1 MRVSENIRLF
11 THPFHCRNSQAGVGQ
26 KKKKSEN
33 YTHIALSRCNFRC
46 NEEKVFEKRIQ
57 IFKLQINPQNKVTIL
72 VTEFVLNSLK
82 IQIGIALP
90 SGAKRLCCV
99 SRDRKNVAVFIHRIF
114 CRIFLHIFFLIS
126 TLLKVKKNFL
136 LKPLKRL
143 EEIDVAEN
151 SICNYPLLPLQ
162 FNLHFLGN
170 IQEASELNKKIWTFF
185 NAQKFQNQTLLLL
198 KAFEYDFRAEKR
210 KKVVTLS
217 IMFSFLKQMCVLTRR
232 PKNKRVFLKE
242 SLAIQIARDQ
252 MIPFASWGGDYLKI
266 SFQNCFLNP
275 YLNDIMTNICN

>member
-46 NEEKVFEKRIQ
+46 NEKKVFEKRIQ

-90 SGAKRLCCV
+90 LRAKRLCCV

-170 IQEASELNKKIWTFF
+170 IQEAQELNKKIWTFF
-185 NAQKFQNQTLLLL
+185 NAQKKSRIRLYFSLRPLNMISARKSEKKWLLCRQC
-198 KAFEYDFRAEKR
+198 FR
-210 KKVVTLS
+210 
-217 IMFSFLKQMCVLTRR
+217 FSNKCV
-232 PKNKRVFLKE
+232 
-242 SLAIQIARDQ
+242 
-252 MIPFASWGGDYLKI
+252 Y
-266 SFQNCFLNP
+266 
-275 YLNDIMTNICN
+275 